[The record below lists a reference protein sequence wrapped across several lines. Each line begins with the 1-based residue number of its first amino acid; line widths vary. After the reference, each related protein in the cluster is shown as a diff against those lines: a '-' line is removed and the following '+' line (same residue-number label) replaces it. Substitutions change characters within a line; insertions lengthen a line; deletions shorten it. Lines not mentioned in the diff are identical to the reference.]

1 MYTKIVI
8 SGNELE
14 LYQYDKAPQPKRS
27 TRKKSKISPF
37 AGTLKLRRWDNGNK
51 TRKQFR
57 RIVCANVAQG
67 GSPALLTLTMLQV
80 TSLHEAYGRLTTF
93 FQLLRK
99 KGVTDRY
106 IAVPEF
112 QKRGAVHFH
121 VLCWGRITDYVVNER
136 HTRIIQNLWG
146 LGYVDI
152 IQTDGSPKLA
162 TYLSKYMSKALFDH
176 RLSGQKAY
184 STSRAV
190 LRPVSYN
197 TQTAIDFIRSEF
209 SLGVDNTPLH
219 VRQFSTEWLGTCT
232 YKKYVINTTWQ
243 NHLT

>member
-14 LYQYDKAPQPKRS
+14 LYQYDKTPQPKRPT
-27 TRKKSKISPF
+27 TRKSKVSPF
-37 AGTLKLRRWDNGNK
+37 SGTLRLRRWDNGNK

-57 RIVCANVAQG
+57 RIVCANVSQDRP
-67 GSPALLTLTMLQV
+67 PALLTLTIMQNTTV
-80 TSLHEAYGRLTTF
+80 PEAYNRLTTY
-93 FQLLRK
+93 FQRLRK
-99 KGVTDRY
+99 KGIIDRY

-121 VLCWGRITDYVVNER
+121 ALTWGKIIDYVPKER
-136 HTRIIQNLWG
+136 YTRTLQNLWQYG
-146 LGYVDI
+146 FVDI
-152 IQTDGSPKLA
+152 IQTDGSPKLS
-162 TYLSKYMSKALFDH
+162 TYLSKYMSKALFDY

-184 STSRAV
+184 CTSRQL

-197 TQTAIDFIRSEF
+197 TPAAIDHICSEF
-209 SLGVDNTPLH
+209 SLGVENLPLH

-232 YKKYVINTTWQ
+232 YKKYVIQTNEKP
-243 NHLT
+243 N